1 MYFLKSNRGALG
13 MLSLWRE
20 CKTGGHGLQNA

>member
-1 MYFLKSNRGALG
+1 MYFLKSSRGALG

-20 CKTGGHGLQNA
+20 CKTW